1 MSRKLMAVL
10 VSTAMAFGSVSTSAW
25 SAGEPAKQPTQTSTV
40 AKNKSPLPAAG
51 AAGIKQAQGAGDN
64 SALILG
70 GLILGSIV
78 LAILLTED
86 DDGSGGP
93 PVGPPTGTN

>member
-10 VSTAMAFGSVSTSAW
+10 VSTAMAFGSITTSAW
-25 SAGEPAKQPTQTSTV
+25 SAGEPAKQTTTA
-40 AKNKSPLPAAG
+40 AKNQSPLPAAG

-70 GLILGSIV
+70 GLIVGSIV

-86 DDGSGGP
+86 DDGGGGP
-93 PVGPPTGTN
+93 ITTN

>member
-10 VSTAMAFGSVSTSAW
+10 VSTAMAFSSVGTSAW
-25 SAGEPAKQPTQTSTV
+25 SAGEPAKQTAQTSV
-40 AKNKSPLPAAG
+40 QAKNQSPLPAAG

-70 GLILGSIV
+70 GLILGSIL
-78 LAILLTED
+78 LAILLTNND
-86 DDGSGGP
+86 DNNSS
-93 PVGPPTGTN
+93 GPPTTN

>member
-10 VSTAMAFGSVSTSAW
+10 ISTAMAFSSVGTSAW
-25 SAGEPAKQPTQTSTV
+25 SAGEPAKQTTQTSAS
-40 AKNKSPLPAAG
+40 AKNQSPLPAAG

-70 GLILGSIV
+70 GLILGSIL

-86 DDGSGGP
+86 DNSTGGP
-93 PVGPPTGTN
+93 PTTN

>member
-10 VSTAMAFGSVSTSAW
+10 VSTALAFGNVTTGAW
-25 SAGEPAKQPTQTSTV
+25 AAGEPAKQATQTSA
-40 AKNKSPLPAAG
+40 AKNQSPLPAAG

-70 GLILGSIV
+70 GLIVGSIV
-78 LAILLTED
+78 LALLLTED
-86 DDGSGGP
+86 DDDDSGG
-93 PVGPPTGTN
+93 GPPTGTN

>member
-10 VSTAMAFGSVSTSAW
+10 VSTALAFGNVTTSAW
-25 SAGEPAKQPTQTSTV
+25 AAGEPAKQATQISV
-40 AKNKSPLPAAG
+40 AKNQSPLPAAG

-70 GLILGSIV
+70 GLIVGSIV
-78 LAILLTED
+78 LALLLVED
-86 DDGSGGP
+86 DDDDNS
-93 PVGPPTGTN
+93 GPPTGTN

>member
-25 SAGEPAKQPTQTSTV
+25 SAGEPAKQTAQTSV
-40 AKNKSPLPAAG
+40 AAKNQSPLPAAG

-70 GLILGSIV
+70 GLIVGSIV
-78 LAILLTED
+78 LALLLTED
-86 DDGSGGP
+86 DDDVGGGP
-93 PVGPPTGTN
+93 PTTGTN

>member
-10 VSTAMAFGSVSTSAW
+10 VSTAMALGSVSTGAW
-25 SAGEPAKQPTQTSTV
+25 AAGEPTKQTAQTSV
-40 AKNKSPLPAAG
+40 AAKNQSPLPAGG

-70 GLILGSIV
+70 GLIIGTIV
-78 LAILLTED
+78 IAILLTED
-86 DDGSGGP
+86 DEDHGGP
-93 PVGPPTGTN
+93 ITTD

>member
-10 VSTAMAFGSVSTSAW
+10 VSTALAFGNVTTSAW
-25 SAGEPAKQPTQTSTV
+25 AAGEPAKAAQTSIAT
-40 AKNKSPLPAAG
+40 KNQSPLPAAG

-70 GLILGSIV
+70 GLIVGSIV
-78 LAILLTED
+78 LALLLTQD
-86 DDGSGGP
+86 DDDDSGGP
-93 PVGPPTGTN
+93 PSGTN

>member
-10 VSTAMAFGSVSTSAW
+10 VSTAMAFGSVTTSAW
-25 SAGEPAKQPTQTSTV
+25 SAGEPAKQATQASV
-40 AKNKSPLPAAG
+40 AAKNQSPLPAAG

-70 GLILGSIV
+70 GLIVGSII

-86 DDGSGGP
+86 DEDNDSGP
-93 PVGPPTGTN
+93 ITTN

>member
-10 VSTAMAFGSVSTSAW
+10 VSAAMAFGTVTTSAW
-25 SAGEPAKQPTQTSTV
+25 AAGEPAKQTAQTSV
-40 AKNKSPLPAAG
+40 AAKNQSPLPAAG

-70 GLILGSIV
+70 GLIVGSVV
-78 LAILLTED
+78 LALVLTD
-86 DDGSGGP
+86 DNDSGG
-93 PVGPPTGTN
+93 GPISTN

>member
-25 SAGEPAKQPTQTSTV
+25 SAGEPTKQTAQTSV
-40 AKNKSPLPAAG
+40 AAKNQSPLPAAG

-64 SALILG
+64 TGWILG
-70 GLILGSIV
+70 GLILGTIV
-78 LAILLTED
+78 LALLLTED
-86 DDGSGGP
+86 DDSP
-93 PVGPPTGTN
+93 SGTN